1 MGTDADPF
9 AGLVGK
15 AIAGAIP
22 GATGIANLKRLS
34 GGANK
39 ETWSFDVRCDG
50 AQGKNG
56 LLPLVLRR
64 APRGVDVGRSNLLS
78 LEREAAVV
86 QAAAGAGLPAPR
98 VRYVLQPDDG
108 LGHGFFM
115 DRIEGETLARRI
127 LRDEAFAAARPLL
140 AGQCGAILARLHRLT
155 ASAVPGLRVAPIL
168 TELGNV
174 RTLYRS
180 YRHPHP
186 VFALAFRW
194 LAERAPAYAQTD
206 LVLVHGDFR
215 HGNLII
221 GPEGVRAVLDWEG
234 AHIGDPMEDLAWIS
248 VNSWRFGNIDQPVG
262 GFGQREDLFAGYEAA
277 GGRTVDR
284 DRVRFWEVYG
294 TLRWGIGCMGMYATF
309 ASGADRSVE
318 RAAIGRRAS
327 ETEID
332 LLALITGKGWA

>member
-1 MGTDADPF
+1 VDSDVDSFSGR
-9 AGLVGK
+9 VSEV
-15 AIAGAIP
+15 ICRVIP
-22 GATGIANLKRLS
+22 GATGIANLARLS

-39 ETWSFDVRCDG
+39 ETWSLDVQRGDG
-50 AQGKNG
+50 T
-56 LLPLVLRR
+56 LPLVLRR
-64 APRGVDVGRSNLLS
+64 APRGVEVLRSNLLS
-78 LEREAAVV
+78 LEREAAVIG
-86 QAAAGAGLPAPR
+86 AAVEAGLPAPR
-98 VRYVLQPDDG
+98 VRYVLQADDG
-108 LGHGFFM
+108 VGAGFFM
-115 DRIEGETLARRI
+115 ERIEGETLARRI
-127 LRDEAFAAARPLL
+127 LREPAFDAIRPHL
-140 AGQCGAILARLHRLT
+140 AGQCGTILARLHRVT
-155 ASAVPGLRVAPIL
+155 AAAVPGLRTAPIL
-168 TELGNV
+168 VELDNV

-180 YRHPHP
+180 YGHAHP

-194 LAERAPAYAQTD
+194 LAERAPAYARTD

-215 HGNLII
+215 HGNLIV

-248 VNSWRFGNIDQPVG
+248 VNSWRFGNIDKPVG
-262 GFGQREDLFAGYEAA
+262 GFGQREDLFAAYEAA

-294 TLRWGIGCMGMYATF
+294 TLRWGIGCMGMYSVF

-332 LLALITGKGWA
+332 LMALLTGKAWA